1 MTWRKKGTEHT
12 GDCSRNSKVLR
23 QRRAEVP
30 NQGEMAAMADL
41 SKDRGLVGNRKL
53 EEQIGMLQKE
63 PSQEMLAVVLTTVRR
78 RMKEHGQM
86 IVPVEADASGFLR
99 VQIMQIEDGEKWL
112 AVYTGFEEQMM
123 GGQSIQSTFLSD
135 IGQLLNMAL
144 QEDSVEGLLIN
155 PWNRSLRLSKN
166 LIRIILGEG

>member
-1 MTWRKKGTEHT
+1 
-12 GDCSRNSKVLR
+12 
-23 QRRAEVP
+23 
-30 NQGEMAAMADL
+30 MADL
-41 SKDRGLVGNRKL
+41 SKDRSLVGNRKL

-112 AVYTGFEEQMM
+112 ADQ
-123 GGQSIQSTFLSD
+123 
-135 IGQLLNMAL
+135 
-144 QEDSVEGLLIN
+144 SVEQEFKAQQESDPDHSRGRMMASSNYCVLCIDAGMQC
-155 PWNRSLRLSKN
+155 KKD
-166 LIRIILGEG
+166 E

>member
-1 MTWRKKGTEHT
+1 
-12 GDCSRNSKVLR
+12 
-23 QRRAEVP
+23 
-30 NQGEMAAMADL
+30 
-41 SKDRGLVGNRKL
+41 
-53 EEQIGMLQKE
+53 
-63 PSQEMLAVVLTTVRR
+63 
-78 RMKEHGQM
+78 
-86 IVPVEADASGFLR
+86 
-99 VQIMQIEDGEKWL
+99 MQIEDGEKWL